1 MGHETESMAKQLQ
14 KFIDAHESEL
24 NEGQS
29 VDILIQRFME
39 EYNSS
44 IRHEKVTSL
53 PETSDDF
60 LLLAEK
66 ASSQKKK
73 KEYLQKSLELDPDN
87 LDAASMLA
95 DLEAKSREELLIR
108 LHPLLE
114 RGNALMKEGGFF
126 QNDKGDFWMVVETRP
141 YMRLRYMYMKTL
153 MDCGM
158 MRKAI
163 KEGEELLELCESDN
177 LGVRFDLVHLHA
189 FLENE
194 DAAMLL
200 CDKYEG
206 ERETQM
212 LLPLSVLYYK
222 REEFEK
228 SVVLLKLLCKVN
240 KDTKKFIRAVQNEA
254 LDDYV
259 DQMHPYSYQSG
270 TISEL
275 LFDYISYLYL
285 YDSVETF
292 FEWAD
297 KALKRK

>member
-1 MGHETESMAKQLQ
+1 MGRETENMAKQLQ

-24 NEGQS
+24 NEDQS
-29 VDILIQRFME
+29 VDVLIQRFME
-39 EYNSS
+39 EYNGS
-44 IRHEKVTSL
+44 IRHDKVTSL
-53 PETSDDF
+53 PETSDDY
-60 LLLAEK
+60 LELAER

-108 LHPLLE
+108 LHFLLE
-114 RGNALMKEGGFF
+114 RGNTLMKEGGFF
-126 QNDKGDFWMVVETRP
+126 QNDKGDFWGVVETRP

-153 MDCGM
+153 TDCGM
-158 MRKAI
+158 MRKAV
-163 KEGEELLELCESDN
+163 KEGEELLELSEHDN
-177 LGVRFDLVHLHA
+177 LGVRFDLVHLYA

-200 CDKYEG
+200 CDEYEG

-228 SVVLLKLLCKVN
+228 SVSLLKLLCKVN

-254 LDDYV
+254 LDDYI
-259 DQMHPYSYQSG
+259 DQMHPYRYQPG

-275 LFDYISYLYL
+275 LFDYVSYLYL